1 MARTM
6 DVSDVR
12 RKDSRR
18 IAGQSRGVPEQ
29 PKGTRGMAKHKTNGG
44 QQGTLE
50 PLSTWKRH
58 QALQEL
64 ARFMVQEGHT
74 HLTQL
79 EYDLAEE
86 KAYSVQ
92 FFVRHWGSWARAVE
106 KARDLM
112 EQQDIPEPQSSP
124 YAGLVNC
131 LCGKACH
138 CEKRFWSPDRRKIRM
153 CDACRAW
160 SDKLSVDDQFFY
172 LTDETTINT
181 RGRTSAA
188 KQGRPKKDTLRVS
201 VK

>member
-1 MARTM
+1 
-6 DVSDVR
+6 V
-12 RKDSRR
+12 
-18 IAGQSRGVPEQ
+18 
-29 PKGTRGMAKHKTNGG
+29 AKSKNNMGG
-44 QQGTLE
+44 KVALE

-64 ARFMVQEGHT
+64 ARFMGQEGRP

-106 KARDLM
+106 KARELM
-112 EQQDIPEPQSSP
+112 DQQDIPEPEPSP
-124 YAGLVNC
+124 YAGLVDC

-172 LTDETTINT
+172 LTDETTISNIHKEQT
-181 RGRTSAA
+181 RA
-188 KQGRPKKDTLRVS
+188 KQGRPKKDTMRVG